1 MGKKYLDTKEG
12 SLEQSILGVWWEE
25 AANTQEG
32 ELPPALQKAIDK
44 KKNKKDEDWKKKG
57 PKAYDKKEDVKEAS
71 GDKEAYQKFFNK
83 ALKKFKVKSPA
94 DFKSD
99 EEKKKFYDYID
110 KGWEGDNE
118 KAETVREF
126 KVQNMRD
133 ALIKVWDIDEGE
145 LPPALKKAI
154 DAKKKDKKEEGKEYE
169 ETPINKNGKTMTGK
183 KPAKVDVKPAMK

>member
-1 MGKKYLDTKEG
+1 MGKKYLDTREG

-154 DAKKKDKKEEGKEYE
+154 DAKKKDKEEGKEYE
-169 ETPINKNGKTMTGK
+169 EKPVNKNGKTMTGK
-183 KPAKVDVKPAMK
+183 KPAKVDIKPAMK

>member
-154 DAKKKDKKEEGKEYE
+154 DAKKKDKEEGKEYE
-169 ETPINKNGKTMTGK
+169 EKPVNKNGKTMTGK
-183 KPAKVDVKPAMK
+183 KPAKVDIKPAMK

>member
-154 DAKKKDKKEEGKEYE
+154 DAKKKDKEEGKEYE
-169 ETPINKNGKTMTGK
+169 EKPINENGKTMTGK
-183 KPAKVDVKPAMK
+183 KPAKVDIKPAMK

>member
-133 ALIKVWDIDEGE
+133 ALMKVWDIDEGE

-154 DAKKKDKKEEGKEYE
+154 DAKKKDKEEGKEYE
-169 ETPINKNGKTMTGK
+169 ENPVNKNGKTMTGK
-183 KPAKVDVKPAMK
+183 KPAKVDTKPGMK

>member
-154 DAKKKDKKEEGKEYE
+154 DAKKKDKEEGKEYE
-169 ETPINKNGKTMTGK
+169 EKPINKNGKTMTGK
-183 KPAKVDVKPAMK
+183 KPAKVDIKPAMK

>member
-25 AANTQEG
+25 AAANTQEG

-154 DAKKKDKKEEGKEYE
+154 DAKKKDKEEGKEYE
-169 ETPINKNGKTMTGK
+169 ENPVNKNGKTMTGK
-183 KPAKVDVKPAMK
+183 KPAKVDTKPGMK

>member
-1 MGKKYLDTKEG
+1 M
-12 SLEQSILGVWWEE
+12 WWEE

-133 ALIKVWDIDEGE
+133 ALMKVWDIDEWE
-145 LPPALKKAI
+145 LPPSLKKAI
-154 DAKKKDKKEEGKEYE
+154 DAKKKDKEEGKEYE
-169 ETPINKNGKTMTGK
+169 ENPVNKNGKTMTGK
-183 KPAKVDVKPAMK
+183 KPAKVDTKPGMK

>member
-25 AANTQEG
+25 AANKQEG

-183 KPAKVDVKPAMK
+183 KPAKVDIKPAMK

>member
-154 DAKKKDKKEEGKEYE
+154 DAKKKDKEEGREYE
-169 ETPINKNGKTMTGK
+169 ENPVNKNGKTMTGK
-183 KPAKVDVKPAMK
+183 KPAKVDTKPGMK

>member
-133 ALIKVWDIDEGE
+133 DLMKVWDIDEGE

-154 DAKKKDKKEEGKEYE
+154 DAKKKDKEEGKEYE
-169 ETPINKNGKTMTGK
+169 ENPVNKNGKTMTGK
-183 KPAKVDVKPAMK
+183 KPAKVDTKPGMK

>member
-154 DAKKKDKKEEGKEYE
+154 DAKKKDKEEGKEYE
-169 ETPINKNGKTMTGK
+169 ENPINKNGKTMTGK